1 MSLNPESQS
10 RAVHGISPE
19 AYQRIYDF
27 LQGAVYCWCKN
38 HAGHFGLRDLMGG
51 TNFFWAR
58 TPLIALW
65 HKQKARGLSDDDAL
79 TAAAIDAG
87 WILKKVIRD
96 DRRTFSHTKEGLVR
110 KYHWTGDDGNV
121 AA

>member
-1 MSLNPESQS
+1 MSLIPESQS
-10 RAVHGISPE
+10 RSVRGISPQD
-19 AYQRIYDF
+19 YQRIYDF

-38 HAGHFGLRDLMGG
+38 QSGLFGLRDLMGG

-65 HKQKARGLSDDDAL
+65 NKHRARGLPDDAAI
-79 TAAAIDAG
+79 TAAAIDGG
-87 WILKKVIRD
+87 WILKRVIND